1 MRSRFCLAAVAS
13 VVALAF
19 AASPAIAGDAN
30 CDYVEIAATNAKDGA
45 TGVIDADL
53 KPLEKKL
60 KKAPFT
66 AWNTF
71 KKLSSGTV
79 ALAKSKAETLKLA
92 QGSASAMLRDRSP
105 KRVEL
110 TVTMDNAAGKRIL
123 DAKPAF
129 KAGDWLL
136 LVGTNAKDDGHILGI
151 TCR

>member
-1 MRSRFCLAAVAS
+1 MRSRFLIAALAVA
-13 VVALAF
+13 ALTT
-19 AASPAIAGDAN
+19 PAYAGDAA
-30 CDYVEIAATNAKDGA
+30 CDYVEIAATNAKDAKDA
-45 TGVIDADL
+45 TIDAEL
-53 KPLEKKL
+53 KAVEKKL

-71 KKLSSGTV
+71 KKLSSGTLSLE
-79 ALAKSKAETLKLA
+79 ANKAQTLKLK
-92 QGSASAMLRDRSP
+92 QGSSSIMLRGRTP

>member
-1 MRSRFCLAAVAS
+1 MRSPFWLAALAVA
-13 VVALAF
+13 ALTSPAF
-19 AASPAIAGDAN
+19 AGDSD
-30 CDYVEIAATNAKDGA
+30 CDYVEIAATSAKDA
-45 TGVIDADL
+45 KDASIDPEL
-53 KPLEKKL
+53 KVVEKKL

-66 AWNTF
+66 VWNKF
-71 KKLSSGTV
+71 KKLSSGKI
-79 ALAKSKAETLKLA
+79 ALTKNKAEAIKLE
-92 QGSASAMLRDRSP
+92 QGSLSLMLRDRSP

-151 TCR
+151 TCK